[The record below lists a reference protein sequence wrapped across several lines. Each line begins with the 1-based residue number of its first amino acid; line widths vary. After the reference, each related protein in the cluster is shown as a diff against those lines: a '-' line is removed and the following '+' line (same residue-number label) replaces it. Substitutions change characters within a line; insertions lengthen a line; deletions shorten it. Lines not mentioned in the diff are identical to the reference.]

1 MLSVERLVAVLI
13 ADQCGSHLRWWREFL
28 MVVVVVV
35 VVVEVVERRSLKLR
49 VRLERARL
57 ERALEEAKVR
67 SVAVE
72 LKLKSRSVSD
82 GQR

>member
-67 SVAVE
+67 SVVVE